1 MKDKKE
7 KKKNARSQNLD
18 VERRQFI
25 EKSAKDIGACGF
37 AIWELAKTIR
47 EEVVQG
53 VKASIEIALEGSVNY
68 LSERERNKL
77 NTKEAK
83 K

>member
-7 KKKNARSQNLD
+7 KKKNTKSKKQD
-18 VERRQFI
+18 VDRREFI

-47 EEVVQG
+47 EEVIQEVVDN
-53 VKASIEIALEGSVNY
+53 VKDAI
-68 LSERERNKL
+68 
-77 NTKEAK
+77 K
-83 K
+83 KP

>member
-7 KKKNARSQNLD
+7 KKKNTKSKKQD
-18 VERRQFI
+18 VDRREFI

-47 EEVVQG
+47 EEVIQEVVEN
-53 VKASIEIALEGSVNY
+53 VKDVI
-68 LSERERNKL
+68 
-77 NTKEAK
+77 K
-83 K
+83 KP